1 MVIVVIISRSIVD
14 ECMVYLGVL
23 RKFLNSLENAFVEF
37 LLWKDVMYLI
47 GYLVH

>member
-23 RKFLNSLENAFVEF
+23 RKFLNSLEND
-37 LLWKDVMYLI
+37 LWNSYFEKIKCIL
-47 GYLVH
+47 